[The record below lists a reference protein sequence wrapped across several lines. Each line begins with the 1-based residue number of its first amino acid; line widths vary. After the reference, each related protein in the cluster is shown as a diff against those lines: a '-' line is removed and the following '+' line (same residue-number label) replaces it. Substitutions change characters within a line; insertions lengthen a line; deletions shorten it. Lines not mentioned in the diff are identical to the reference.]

1 MLYNSLFILL
11 ITLLLSHVY
20 TQSINETHSA
30 YIKQLA
36 QEYHQLGIDNAAKDE
51 YVVSLSYFRS
61 ACRLQPNEAQY
72 WNDLGK
78 FSTILSYTMFL
89 YTVFYT

>member
-1 MLYNSLFILL
+1 MIYSSLFILSSTL
-11 ITLLLSHVY
+11 IFSY
-20 TQSINETHSA
+20 ANTQPTNET

-51 YVVSLSYFRS
+51 YIISLSYFRS

-72 WNDLGK
+72 WNDLGICLLL
-78 FSTILSYTMFL
+78 FLHILLHSYYMA
-89 YTVFYT
+89 FYR

>member
-1 MLYNSLFILL
+1 MLRSSLFILS
-11 ITLLLSHVY
+11 ITLFFSCINA
-20 TQSINETHSA
+20 QSTNET

-36 QEYHQLGIDNAAKDE
+36 QEYHQLGIDNAANDE
-51 YVVSLSYFRS
+51 YIISLSYFRS

-78 FSTILSYTMFL
+78 HQSICPNQHTL
-89 YTVFYT
+89 